1 MENDLNNLEIVI
13 YGAGAVGASI
23 CGWLTPH
30 HDKIFLLARGEDARI
45 MKSKG
50 LIMYQHSLDN

>member
-30 HDKIFLLARGEDARI
+30 HDKIFLLARGE
-45 MKSKG
+45 MLG
-50 LIMYQHSLDN
+50 